1 LLPSTTTPPRSSSTR
16 EGERDGGRER
26 HVGLI
31 GTELEGIRQEEEDTQ
46 LAELR
51 TTCRDK
57 RRSPVVG
64 SHLEEDNLLVAE
76 DNRLVGSHL
85 EEDNLLVVEDN
96 RLEDNLLAVVGNL
109 VVVVVGSL
117 PKLVAVAVVV
127 VVVVAY
133 PMASHGF
140 GPSLRQQ
147 LVVEA
152 MRSQA

>member
-1 LLPSTTTPPRSSSTR
+1 
-16 EGERDGGRER
+16 
-26 HVGLI
+26 
-31 GTELEGIRQEEEDTQ
+31 
-46 LAELR
+46 
-51 TTCRDK
+51 
-57 RRSPVVG
+57 VG

-152 MRSQA
+152 MRSLQQ

>member
-1 LLPSTTTPPRSSSTR
+1 
-16 EGERDGGRER
+16 
-26 HVGLI
+26 
-31 GTELEGIRQEEEDTQ
+31 
-46 LAELR
+46 
-51 TTCRDK
+51 
-57 RRSPVVG
+57 VG
-64 SHLEEDNLLVAE
+64 SHLEEDNLLVVE

-109 VVVVVGSL
+109 VVAVVVGSL
-117 PKLVAVAVVV
+117 PKLVAVAV

-152 MRSQA
+152 MRSLQQ